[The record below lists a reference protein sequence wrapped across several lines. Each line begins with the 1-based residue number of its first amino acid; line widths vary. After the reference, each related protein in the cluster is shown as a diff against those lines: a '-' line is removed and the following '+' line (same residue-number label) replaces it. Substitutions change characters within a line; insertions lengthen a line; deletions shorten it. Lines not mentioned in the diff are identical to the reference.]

1 MERHGFFE
9 WHFFGTLLEKIVTLL
24 SQEDWP
30 GVKLISFGFAPT
42 ENSQPARV
50 MWGDKIARERS
61 LR

>member
-1 MERHGFFE
+1 VAFF
-9 WHFFGTLLEKIVTLL
+9 WHSSRKIVTLL
-24 SQEDWP
+24 SQEGCP

-50 MWGDKIARERS
+50 MWGEKIATERS